1 MTILTDIE
9 AATTQSEPKI
19 WVQRISLFRSLK
31 PLSEIRSIPLR
42 AGINIIWGIEE
53 EATSKTPF
61 EPGHGVG
68 KTTLCR
74 LIRYCLGE
82 ATFGQTST
90 VDEIRRTFP
99 KGYVAAE
106 VRIHGVSWCVARPI
120 GKQRLHF
127 AVKGVSISQ
136 LIESEPD
143 DSSFD
148 QYIDALRTCAL
159 SGLCSEGILSDGSSL
174 HWEHILSMCSR
185 DQEARYQSFWNW
197 RSERSD
203 SKLKAYDLPRKVD
216 AFVCIRTILGLLSDD
231 EVGRRTE
238 LRQKSAEL
246 KVVEGNIHEKRQEPE
261 FMIKHLRTNLTE
273 RSGCVGVD
281 GASMD
286 RSDLLG
292 LPKIVRD
299 RKKALQDE
307 LDALEPKI
315 SELDGQIRV
324 VLARIKEPKEMLAAP
339 LAEIARLKQVAQLL
353 SGTTPEEERYRREM
367 GEIQELPC
375 EYGKVTFGQCCHIQQ
390 ELERI
395 DKKNQEHSLKN
406 AQDIVQSE
414 DDAASLKSE
423 IEGTEAVVKTNSD
436 VLKEL
441 EAERKKKIGEQTQLE
456 AQLKEM
462 DEGFESIVEQES
474 ILSGQIEGT
483 ELAVLTGQKLGL
495 EGDVTTIQEKLAA
508 ISTEL
513 RGTTG
518 PVHLVYR
525 NIVKAV
531 LSPDYIGT
539 LKTSLD
545 EIEFTI
551 KRRQSLS
558 GEAFQTLAI
567 LLADI
572 SLLLTGAIGLSSH
585 PCFLIHDSPREAD
598 LGINIY
604 RHFISTMAMLGDE
617 LRAGEHSPFQYIITT
632 TTPPPEDLQPESY
645 LLGAKHGTLLIDP
658 LVVTSD
664 ENPTLPFGDQEA

>member
-1 MTILTDIE
+1 MTLLSDIKS
-9 AATTQSEPKI
+9 ANHRSEPKI
-19 WVQRISLFRSLK
+19 WVQRISLFRSLE
-31 PLSEIRSIPLR
+31 PVSEIRSIPFR
-42 AGINIIWGIEE
+42 SGVNIVWGIEE

-82 ATFGQTST
+82 AAFGQAST
-90 VDEIRRTFP
+90 VDEVRRTFP
-99 KGYVAAE
+99 NGYVAAE
-106 VRIHGVSWCVARPI
+106 VRIDGVSWSVARPI
-120 GKQRLHF
+120 GKQRLSF
-127 AVKGVSISQ
+127 AQQGVSIEE
-136 LIESEPD
+136 LINSETD

-148 QYIDALRTCAL
+148 QFMEAVRTCAL

-185 DQEARYQSFWNW
+185 DQEARYQSLWNW

-203 SKLKAYDLPRKVD
+203 SKLKSYDLPRKVD
-216 AFVCIRTILGLLSDD
+216 AFLCIRTILGLLSDE
-231 EVGRRTE
+231 EVKSRTE

-246 KVVEGNIHEKRQEPE
+246 KTLEGNIDVKREEPE
-261 FMIKHLRTNLTE
+261 FTIKHLRRNLTD
-273 RSGCVGVD
+273 RFDCVGVD

-299 RKKALQDE
+299 RKQSLQDE
-307 LDALEPKI
+307 LDALVPKI

-324 VLARIKEPKEMLAAP
+324 AIARIKEPKEMLAAP
-339 LAEIARLKQVAQLL
+339 LAEIARLTHAAQVL

-367 GEIQELPC
+367 GEIEELPC
-375 EYGKVTFGQCCHIQQ
+375 EYGKVPFGQCCHIQQ

-406 AQDIVQSE
+406 AKDIVQSE
-414 DDAASLKSE
+414 DDAAALKAE
-423 IEGTEAVVKTNSD
+423 IKGTVAVVKTNSEALKD
-436 VLKEL
+436 LEEERNKLIGTKTHLEGLLKEL
-441 EAERKKKIGEQTQLE
+441 DDTF
-456 AQLKEM
+456 
-462 DEGFESIVEQES
+462 DSICQQES
-474 ILSGQIEGT
+474 ILSGETEGT
-483 ELAVLTGQKLGL
+483 ELATLIETQNGL
-495 EGDVTTIQEKLAA
+495 EDDVKAIKETLATISVK
-508 ISTEL
+508 L
-513 RGTTG
+513 RGTNG
-518 PVHLVYR
+518 PVQQLFQS
-525 NIVKAV
+525 IVKAV
-531 LSPDYIGT
+531 LSPEYIGA
-539 LKTSLD
+539 LKVSLD

-551 KRRQSLS
+551 KRRRSLS
-558 GEAFQTLAI
+558 GEAFQTLGI

-572 SLLLTGAIGLSSH
+572 ALLLTGAIGLSNH

-604 RHFISTMAMLGDE
+604 RHFISTMATLGHE

-632 TTPPPEDLQPESY
+632 TTPPPEDLRAESY

-658 LVVTSD
+658 LVVASD
-664 ENPTLPFGDQEA
+664 EQSTLPFGDQEA